1 MSKKKLVNF
10 NFQNIKPDFDWNLKT
25 LKSLGLVMKMEIT
38 QFSPI
43 LAVKQYVVTTTIQIE
58 TKLLDHPYSCSIGI
72 RFCEKKVGQLF
83 FLKNPARKNHVTTP
97 KIAHFGEKN

>member
-25 LKSLGLVMKMEIT
+25 LKSLVLVMKMEIP

-43 LAVKQYVVTTTIQIE
+43 LAVKQDVVATTIQIE
-58 TKLLDHPYSCSIGI
+58 TKLLDHPYSCPIGI

-83 FLKNPARKNHVTTP
+83 LFQNSARKNHA
-97 KIAHFGEKN
+97 IAPTIA

>member
-1 MSKKKLVNF
+1 
-10 NFQNIKPDFDWNLKT
+10 
-25 LKSLGLVMKMEIT
+25 MKMEIP

-43 LAVKQYVVTTTIQIE
+43 WAKNQDVVATTIQIE

-83 FLKNPARKNHVTTP
+83 FFQNSARKNHA
-97 KIAHFGEKN
+97 IAPTIA